1 MVHSETSRSRKHH
14 DVRWESLPHVR
25 LASEIAQVVAYRA
38 PQEAHYEMR
47 LEELAQK
54 LPQFSQDDHSEFTRL
69 ISAETNR
76 ELRICRDVYRNYL
89 ETLNN
94 KSRIA
99 KWDVALNFAV
109 APRASLIL
117 RRRICAYLET
127 SRVDPI
133 IAETFLAFRAG
144 LVIPLRGAPIRP
156 VDAKRSMEEVVCS
169 CVPAGAFQDLKERFK
184 RENFIVGGPFA
195 PPHILRRAMSYGISL
210 ADISPILEDNQVW
223 ISGAACLWDNVL
235 REIVAQRVQIDLEE
249 RSNTMVAVES
259 LPKFDRI
266 VGPLYG
272 EASERYTTI
281 PREVWETIGERVDV
295 AGISLEGTLEP
306 KGKRVLRDLLRRQ
319 IAIKTWREALICDRD
334 FGVLESKVVVNG
346 NVKYRGMLNRHAKR
360 AVYRAR
366 DRYRKLLEYIYE
378 ERIRRGPEPPS

>member
-1 MVHSETSRSRKHH
+1 
-14 DVRWESLPHVR
+14 
-25 LASEIAQVVAYRA
+25 
-38 PQEAHYEMR
+38 
-47 LEELAQK
+47 
-54 LPQFSQDDHSEFTRL
+54 
-69 ISAETNR
+69 
-76 ELRICRDVYRNYL
+76 
-89 ETLNN
+89 
-94 KSRIA
+94 
-99 KWDVALNFAV
+99 
-109 APRASLIL
+109 
-117 RRRICAYLET
+117 
-127 SRVDPI
+127 
-133 IAETFLAFRAG
+133 
-144 LVIPLRGAPIRP
+144 
-156 VDAKRSMEEVVCS
+156 MEEVVCS